1 MIVVTTVSSLKRKYL
16 DAFMDMTERFA
27 QTSEAQRLKVGAML
41 LKNGNPIA
49 VGVNGTRAGWHTNVC
64 EDENGNT
71 KPEVRHAE
79 VACLDK
85 LRHIRESATGCTL
98 LVTHSCCLP
107 CAVEVVESGINHV
120 IYRDEY
126 RSSDGLDY
134 LKSKGV
140 TVTKWRSE

>member
-1 MIVVTTVSSLKRKYL
+1 MKRKYL

-27 QTSEAQRLKVGAML
+27 QTSEAKRLKVGAML

-79 VACLDK
+79 VAALDK
-85 LRHIRESATGCTL
+85 LRVIRETSDGCTL
-98 LVTHSCCLP
+98 LVTHSCCLN
-107 CAVEVVESGINHV
+107 CAIEVFEAGITEVV
-120 IYRDEY
+120 YRDDY
-126 RSSDGLDY
+126 RSSAGIDY

-140 TVTKWRSE
+140 KVTKWRSE

>member
-1 MIVVTTVSSLKRKYL
+1 
-16 DAFMDMTERFA
+16 MDMTERFA

-49 VGVNGTRAGWHTNVC
+49 VGVNGTRAGWNTNIC

-79 VACLDK
+79 VAALDK
-85 LRHIRESATGCTL
+85 LRSIRETSNGCTL
-98 LVTHSCCLP
+98 LVTHSCCLN
-107 CAVEVVESGINHV
+107 CAVEVVEAGIV
-120 IYRDEY
+120 EVVYRDEY
-126 RSSDGLDY
+126 RSREGVDY

-140 TVTKWRSE
+140 KVTKWKPNTKHD

>member
-1 MIVVTTVSSLKRKYL
+1 MKQKYL
-16 DAFMDMTERFA
+16 DAFMDMTIRFA

-85 LRHIRESATGCTL
+85 LRKLKESSEGCTL
-98 LVTHSCCLP
+98 LVTHSCCLN
-107 CAVEVVESGINHV
+107 CAIEVVEAGISEVVFRTH
-120 IYRDEY
+120 Y
-126 RSSDGLDY
+126 RSDEGLKY
-134 LKSKGV
+134 LREKGV
-140 TVTKWRSE
+140 KVTMWERKSVPDPDC